1 MLKKIKTWISAMRLR
16 TLPLALSCIICG
28 SALCFSSDC
37 LSNKTS
43 VFSKDIFLL
52 ACLTTICL
60 QILSNLAND
69 YGDSKKGTD
78 NEKRIGP
85 IRAVQSGEISLESM
99 KVGVIIAAICSLL
112 FGIILLFVAFG
123 FENWMYTLSFLILG
137 LAAIVAAIKYTVGK
151 NAYGY
156 NALGDL
162 FVFIFFGLVGV
173 IGVRFLF
180 DTSIQVIYILPAI
193 TIGGLS
199 AGVLN
204 LNNMR
209 DIENDTLS
217 YKITLAIKLGL
228 QKAKIYHVF
237 IIVGSLLCMLTYT
250 LLQRTI
256 SYQSFIYVFA
266 FPLFIVHS
274 IKVMKNNEHKAFNP
288 MLPMLAIS
296 TFILSILFFISCY
309 L

>member
-1 MLKKIKTWISAMRLR
+1 MLKKIKSWISAMRLR
-16 TLPLALSCIICG
+16 TLPLALSCIVTG
-28 SALCFSSDC
+28 SALCFSNDC
-37 LSNKTS
+37 QGAKMS
-43 VFSKDIFLL
+43 VFSLEIFIL
-52 ACLTTICL
+52 ASITTICL

-85 IRAVQSGEISLESM
+85 LRAVQSGEISLESM
-99 KVGVIIAAICSLL
+99 KVGVIVASISSLI
-112 FGIILLFVAFG
+112 FGILLLYVAFG
-123 FENWMYTLSFLILG
+123 VENMLYTIAFLIVGLG
-137 LAAIVAAIKYTVGK
+137 AIVAAIKYTVGK

-156 NALGDL
+156 NAMGDL

-173 IGVRFLF
+173 LGVRFLYEQAF
-180 DTSIQVIYILPAI
+180 NVFFILPAI

-217 YKITLAIKLGL
+217 NKITLAIKLGL
-228 QKAKIYHVF
+228 SKAKIYHAL
-237 IIVGSLLCMLTYT
+237 IVVISLICMLAYT
-250 LLQRTI
+250 FLQRSI
-256 SYQSFIYVFA
+256 SLQSFIYVIA
-266 FPLFIVHS
+266 FPLFIIHL
-274 IKVMKNNEHKAFNP
+274 IKVMKNNEHQAFNP
-288 MLPMLAIS
+288 MLPMLAMS
-296 TFILSILFFISCY
+296 TFILSVLFFISCY